1 MLPMFSFMRTTIRLP
16 DALLEEAKRYALE
29 TGRTLTAVIED
40 ALREALGR
48 RHRRPS
54 RPPVQLATFR
64 GEGLR
69 SGVDLD
75 DSAALRD
82 RMNEVDVPL

>member
-1 MLPMFSFMRTTIRLP
+1 MHPCMRTTIRLS
-16 DALLEEAKRYALE
+16 DDLLEEAKRYALE

-48 RHRRPS
+48 RRRRPP
-54 RPPVQLATFR
+54 RRPVQLTTFR
-64 GEGLR
+64 GGGPQ

-82 RMNEVDVPL
+82 RMNGS